1 MAKIK
6 EIKRLRGGDLQVAAQ
21 ANVQIDAEMGQK
33 DHFRRKV
40 GRAMDTIDYQSLE
53 PGIGL
58 LSLNRPRKYNAVDFR
73 MMEELE
79 AFWKERLYDL
89 DTHVILLRG
98 NGERGFCAGLDMK
111 EIMKEAPGMNTDQF
125 YRFQARLARLNLAMR
140 QAPQPIVVMV
150 HGAAV
155 GLGFS
160 FALASDV
167 RLISPDARFSAA
179 YINIGLGGADMAC
192 SYLLPRLIG
201 GGRAYEYML
210 TGNFM
215 TADEAMALGLVSRIV
230 EKETLMD
237 TALELAR
244 TMNGK
249 NPMGLRL
256 TKEAINVN
264 MDAGG
269 LEQAL
274 HMEDRN
280 QTLLLARSLLDREG
294 KSSRY
299 F

>member
-1 MAKIK
+1 
-6 EIKRLRGGDLQVAAQ
+6 
-21 ANVQIDAEMGQK
+21 
-33 DHFRRKV
+33 
-40 GRAMDTIDYQSLE
+40 MDYETLE
-53 PGIGL
+53 YETVEDGIGI
-58 LSLNRPRKYNAVDFR
+58 LSLNRPRRYNTVNAK
-73 MMEELE
+73 MAEELE
-79 AFWKERLYDL
+79 AFWRERLYDL
-89 DTHVILLRG
+89 DTHVIILRG
-98 NGERGFCAGLDMK
+98 NGNKHFCAGLDMK
-111 EIMKEAPGMNTDQF
+111 AVMKIMPGMDTDMF

-140 QAPQPIVVMV
+140 QAPQPVICAV

-167 RLISPDARFSAA
+167 RIISDDSRFSAA

-192 SYLLPRLIG
+192 SYFLPRLMG
-201 GGRAYEYML
+201 AGRAYEFML

-215 TADEAMALGLVSRIV
+215 SAEDALSLGLASRV
-230 EKETLMD
+230 VARDQLMD

-256 TKEAINVN
+256 TKEAINMN
-264 MDAGG
+264 IDAGG

-274 HMEDRN
+274 NMEDRN
-280 QTLLLARSLLDREG
+280 KTLLVLRG
-294 KSSRY
+294 KLGQKTGRY